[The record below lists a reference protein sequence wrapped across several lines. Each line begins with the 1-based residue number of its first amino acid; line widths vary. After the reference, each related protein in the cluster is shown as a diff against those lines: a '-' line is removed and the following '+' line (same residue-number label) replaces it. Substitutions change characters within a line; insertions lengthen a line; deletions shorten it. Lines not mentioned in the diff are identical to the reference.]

1 MQVSATVSDEDAPEA
16 DTDCRHWI
24 LTAFFFFFTGYNF
37 RAGPNFKN
45 IMFKGERI
53 AYEVSM
59 NDISLI
65 YSANDPVGGNVSY
78 YFCSVVLSYVA
89 SSQLLVPH
97 LICIVL

>member
-1 MQVSATVSDEDAPEA
+1 MQVGAIMSDEDASESVV
-16 DTDCRHWI
+16 DSRHWI
-24 LTAFFFFFTGYNF
+24 LTAFFFFFAGYNF

-45 IMFKGERI
+45 IMFKGDRI

-78 YFCSVVLSYVA
+78 YLCYVGLSCVA
-89 SSQLLVPH
+89 LSQLLVRH
-97 LICIVL
+97 F